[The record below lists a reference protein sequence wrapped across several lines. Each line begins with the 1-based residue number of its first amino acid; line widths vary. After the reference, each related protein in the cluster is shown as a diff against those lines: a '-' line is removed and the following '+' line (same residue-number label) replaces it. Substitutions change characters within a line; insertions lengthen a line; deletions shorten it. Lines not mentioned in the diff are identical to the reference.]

1 MKRIRVVK
9 DKNFTT
15 INNEF
20 IFNKE
25 MSLKAKGL
33 LCHLLA
39 LPNDWKLYVEEV
51 EKWHKDGKKAIY
63 SAFKELTQLGYME
76 RSQVREKGKIVS
88 WDYTVFEKPLSQK
101 VDVEKSQVEKSHIE
115 NAPLLKTDNTK
126 DLKKVNTKTTV
137 FDHQQFIKIFEPG
150 YNAYEVEDLNFE
162 AWRRWRVYRY
172 QQFRTSYKPIGEK
185 AAVGKLLRLSQGCH
199 EAQEQIIQQSIENGW
214 KGLFELKGEKQSKI
228 KQSLNTWQQARNM
241 INNG

>member
-51 EKWHKDGKKAIY
+51 EKWHKDKRDSVY
-63 SAFKELTQLGYME
+63 SCFKELIKLGYIE
-76 RSQVREKGKIVS
+76 RTQKRSDGKFKGY
-88 WDYTVFEKPLSQK
+88 DYTVYEKPNT
-101 VDVEKSQVEKSHIE
+101 EKPNTEKPNTE
-115 NAPLLKTDNTK
+115 KQQLLKTNKTK
-126 DLKKVNTKTTV
+126 DLIKLKTNNSKTKGFETLEELNVEVWKK
-137 FDHQQFIKIFEPG
+137 
-150 YNAYEVEDLNFE
+150 
-162 AWRRWRVYRY
+162 WREFRT

-185 AAVGKLLRLSQGCH
+185 AAIGKLLRLSQGCH

-228 KQSLNTWQQARNM
+228 KQSLDTWKQARNM

>member
-1 MKRIRVVK
+1 MKRIRVLK

-20 IFNKE
+20 IFNKD

-63 SAFKELTQLGYME
+63 SAFKELTRLGYMK
-76 RSQVREKGKIVS
+76 RLQVRENGKIVS
-88 WDYTVFEKPLSQK
+88 WEYTIYEKPHTQKVQVEKVQVEK
-101 VDVEKSQVEKSHIE
+101 VDVQK
-115 NAPLLKTDNTK
+115 APLLNTNNTK
-126 DLKKVNTKTTV
+126 DLIILKTNSNKTKAFKFENLENLNVNGWKKWKE
-137 FDHQQFIKIFEPG
+137 FR
-150 YNAYEVEDLNFE
+150 A
-162 AWRRWRVYRY
+162 

-185 AAVGKLLRLSQGCH
+185 AAIEKLLRISDGCH
-199 EAQEQIIQQSIENGW
+199 NLQEQIIQQSIENGW
-214 KGLFELKGEKQSKI
+214 KGLFELKAEKQSKI
-228 KQSLNTWQQARNM
+228 KQSLDTWKQARNM

>member
-1 MKRIRVVK
+1 
-9 DKNFTT
+9 
-15 INNEF
+15 
-20 IFNKE
+20 

-63 SAFKELTQLGYME
+63 SAFKELTKLGYME
-76 RSQVREKGKIVS
+76 RSQVREKGKIIS
-88 WDYTVFEKPLSQK
+88 WEYTVFEKPHAQK
-101 VDVEKSQVEKSHIE
+101 VDVENVYVE
-115 NAPLLKTDNTK
+115 NAPLLNTNIKLNTNSNKTKGFEFETMEELNVK
-126 DLKKVNTKTTV
+126 VWKKWSEFRT
-137 FDHQQFIKIFEPG
+137 
-150 YNAYEVEDLNFE
+150 
-162 AWRRWRVYRY
+162 
-172 QQFRTSYKPIGEK
+172 QQFRLSYKPIGEK
-185 AAVGKLLRLSQGCH
+185 AAIGKLLRLSQGCH

>member
-101 VDVEKSQVEKSHIE
+101 VDVEKVDVAFVDVQ
-115 NAPLLKTDNTK
+115 NAPLLNTNNTK
-126 DLKKVNTKTTV
+126 DLIKVKTNSNKTKG
-137 FDHQQFIKIFEPG
+137 FKFETMEEL
-150 YNAYEVEDLNFE
+150 NVEV
-162 AWRRWRVYRY
+162 WKRWREFRT

-185 AAVGKLLRLSQGCH
+185 AAIGKLLRLSQGCH
-199 EAQEQIIQQSIENGW
+199 KAQEQIIQQSIENGW